1 MKSSKKQEITRGLP
15 TADEL
20 REALIA
26 AEASPAYA
34 TLATLFDEGTFV
46 ETAAYTR
53 RGYHEFVSEG
63 NDDEFEGV
71 VTGYGSVNGQLVF
84 AFAQDITRMKGA
96 MDRIHA
102 DKIISLYRLAI
113 QKDAPVI
120 GIFASCGAVIDEGVA
135 ALAAYGRI
143 LKTVTDAASI
153 PQIAYVI
160 GDCTGISAAIA
171 SSFDFVIT
179 GETASFYVT
188 NPELGGKKVGASTV
202 CYKGNPGE
210 CADYIRTLLGFLD
223 PTNDDAPATDDI
235 NRRLD
240 DIDTADI
247 HTVLTAVAD
256 NGQYIPYSADYGTA
270 AVTALTTIAGVRCGV
285 VANVYAEN
293 NGRITQ
299 EAANKMADFIDL
311 CDRAGLPV
319 VTLVDSEGLAVDTDE
334 NAVLCLA
341 STYTQATVPCVTV
354 VLGHAIGA
362 AFTLMGSKS
371 ICADMAYA
379 LEDAEIGVLSSKQS
393 VAFAWNGEI
402 NGTVTRE
409 ELEEKWRASIATSAA
424 AAATGEIDDIITT
437 AELRARIASALLML
451 TC

>member
-26 AEASPAYA
+26 AESSPAYA
-34 TLATLFDEGTFV
+34 AIATLFDEGTFV
-46 ETAAYTR
+46 ETAAYTK
-53 RGYHEFVSEG
+53 RGTHEYVSEN

-71 VTGYGSVNGQLVF
+71 ITGYGSVNGQLVF
-84 AFAQDITRMKGA
+84 AFAQDETRMKGA
-96 MDRIHA
+96 MDALHA
-102 DKIISLYRLAI
+102 NKILALYRLAM
-113 QKDAPVI
+113 QKEAPVI
-120 GIFASCGAVIDEGVA
+120 GIFASSGAAMDEGVA
-135 ALAAYGRI
+135 ALAAYGRV
-143 LKTVTDAASI
+143 LKMVTDTADI

-160 GDCTGISAAIA
+160 GDCMGISAAIA
-171 SSFDFVIT
+171 ASFDFVVA
-179 GETASFYVT
+179 GETANFYMT
-188 NPELGGKKVGASTV
+188 NPELGGKKVGNATISY
-202 CYKGNPGE
+202 CGNPAE
-210 CADYIRTLLGFLD
+210 CAAYIRSMLDFLD
-223 PTNDDAPATDDI
+223 PTSEDAPLTDDI
-235 NRRLD
+235 NRRLALAD
-240 DIDTADI
+240 TSDIAAVI
-247 HTVLTAVAD
+247 AAVAD
-256 NGQYIPYSADYGTA
+256 GGVYLPYHNDYGTA
-270 AVTALTTIAGVRCGV
+270 AVTAFTTVAGVRCGV
-285 VANVYAEN
+285 VANNYAEN

-319 VTLVDSEGLAVDTDE
+319 VTLVDSEGLATNTDE

-341 STYTQATVPCVTV
+341 SAYAQADVPCVTV

-379 LEDAEIGVLSSKQS
+379 LEDAEIGILPASSS
-393 VAFAWNGEI
+393 VAFAWNDKI
-402 NGTVTRE
+402 NGETTRE
-409 ELEEKWRASIATSAA
+409 ELEEKWRASIATAASAA
-424 AAATGEIDDIITT
+424 TTGEIDDLITL